1 MTISEANVAVVVI
14 VSELEAAVADVHI
27 IGILKII
34 ARAASLIV
42 VDGAEELEG
51 GAVNG
56 LRGRV
61 DMEAVS
67 TSEVTVIE
75 SEPRVTFM

>member
-27 IGILKII
+27 IGILKLI